1 MHYFFMVCTKEETL
15 FSLEF
20 PILSEMNLVPK
31 KKQLSATLFLS
42 DDMKNDISMTIH
54 DNQVVQTTKLEI
66 LPFFT
71 RKENR
76 AVAFLWGF

>member
-1 MHYFFMVCTKEETL
+1 MVCTKEETL

-20 PILSEMNLVPK
+20 PILSEINLVPK
-31 KKQLSATLFLS
+31 KQQLSATLFLP
-42 DDMKNDISMTIH
+42 DEMKNDKSMTIN

-76 AVAFLWGF
+76 VVAFLWGF

>member
-15 FSLEF
+15 VSIEF
-20 PILSEMNLVPK
+20 PILSEINLVPK
-31 KKQLSATLFLS
+31 KQQFSS
-42 DDMKNDISMTIH
+42 DDMKNDKSMTIH

-71 RKENR
+71 RKR
-76 AVAFLWGF
+76 K

>member
-31 KKQLSATLFLS
+31 IQQLSVTLFWP
-42 DDMKNDISMTIH
+42 DDMKNDKPMTLH

>member
-20 PILSEMNLVPK
+20 PILSEIYLPK
-31 KKQLSATLFLS
+31 KQQLSATLFWP
-42 DDMKNDISMTIH
+42 DDMKNDKSMTIH